1 MEYKRFDN
9 KVVVRIDKGEEIVD
23 SIKTICKEL
32 NITLGSIVGIGATNK
47 ITIGLLNTQT
57 KKYQSKE
64 FIGDHE
70 ITSLN
75 GNITTLNN
83 EVYLHIHVTIGTIEH
98 KTVSGHLTAAVISA
112 TFEGIIDIIDG
123 KVPREFNDTVGLNLL
138 NLK

>member
-1 MEYKRFDN
+1 MEYKRFGN
-9 KVVVRIDKGEEIVD
+9 KVVVRIDKGEEIID

-32 NITLGSIVGIGATNK
+32 NIMLGSIVGIGATNK

-83 EVYLHIHVTIGTIEH
+83 EVYLHIHATVGTIEH